1 MCSATQHLSD
11 EPRQRFGTTP
21 LGRAI
26 RNVFKL
32 AKLSK
37 RVKRI
42 YVYQWKAPG
51 ERRPRWDSGLIDP
64 KGKAR
69 PSLRILKNEM
79 RRVR

>member
-1 MCSATQHLSD
+1 M
-11 EPRQRFGTTP
+11 
-21 LGRAI
+21 
-26 RNVFKL
+26 FKL
-32 AKLSK
+32 ARLSK

-42 YVYQWKAPG
+42 YIYQWIAPK

-69 PSLRILKNEM
+69 PSLRILKSEM